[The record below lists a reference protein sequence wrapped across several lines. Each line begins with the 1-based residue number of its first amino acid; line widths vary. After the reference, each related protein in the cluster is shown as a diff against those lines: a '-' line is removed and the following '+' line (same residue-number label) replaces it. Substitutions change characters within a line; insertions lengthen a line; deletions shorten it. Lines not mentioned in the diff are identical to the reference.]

1 MPPCLTKLGSELHS
15 TEPGARCLNFELRGQ
30 FSELELSLEF
40 IL

>member
-1 MPPCLTKLGSELHS
+1 MAHCLTKLRSELRS
-15 TEPGARCLNFELRGQ
+15 TELGARCLNFELRGQ